1 MEVVNLKNV
10 TYQYPTSKAD
20 VLKNVSLQMES
31 GRVYALI
38 GENGGGKST
47 ICSLIRG
54 FIPHLFKGELTG
66 ETTVFGKNVA
76 EVSLGENAK
85 KIGYVAQNPF
95 TQISG
100 ATESVFEEVAY
111 GLENL
116 GVDRDSIMERVNNV
130 LEIFHIDD
138 LASLNPTE
146 LSGGQKQRVALAS
159 VFAMDPDLFIV
170 DEPTSQLDPVGT
182 KDVFEIVSK
191 LKDLGKTVLLVE
203 NKVELVARYA
213 DTIFLVQNGQVVDQ
227 GSPRELF
234 VKPSTA
240 EAGAFIPQ
248 YTLLAQALKN
258 SGYPVKQFPV
268 LKEEA
273 VALLQTVNQKE
284 AGDDIC

>member
-258 SGYPVKQFPV
+258 SGYPVKQFSV

-284 AGDDIC
+284 AGG

>member
-1 MEVVNLKNV
+1 M
-10 TYQYPTSKAD
+10 
-20 VLKNVSLQMES
+20 
-31 GRVYALI
+31 
-38 GENGGGKST
+38 
-47 ICSLIRG
+47 
-54 FIPHLFKGELTG
+54 
-66 ETTVFGKNVA
+66 
-76 EVSLGENAK
+76 
-85 KIGYVAQNPF
+85 AQNPF

-159 VFAMDPDLFIV
+159 VFAMNPDLFIV

-227 GSPRELF
+227 GPPRELF

-284 AGDDIC
+284 VGG

>member
-284 AGDDIC
+284 AGG

>member
-54 FIPHLFKGELTG
+54 FIPHIFKGELTG

-159 VFAMDPDLFIV
+159 VFAMNPDLFIV

-227 GSPRELF
+227 GPPRELF

-284 AGDDIC
+284 VGG